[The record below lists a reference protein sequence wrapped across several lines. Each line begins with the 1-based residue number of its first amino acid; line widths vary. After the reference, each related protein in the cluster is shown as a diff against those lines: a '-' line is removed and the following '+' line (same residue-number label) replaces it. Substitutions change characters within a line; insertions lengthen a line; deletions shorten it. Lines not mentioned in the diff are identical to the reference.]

1 MTESPDKKA
10 LDMKRPPSCAPR
22 RPLRIPAKG
31 SIPIPRSTQSGHARA
46 AWLLGAML
54 ALGCGTVTRIHAP
67 TSLAGKARWVILPI
81 ANLAETVQAGER
93 VEAMLDTVLR
103 RRGITTLD
111 RYPAIKEDDVHVLLS
126 DRARYD
132 ASLGWAR
139 GQHYDYAVTGTVEEW
154 RYKAGNE
161 SEPAV
166 GLTLTVI
173 DMADNRTLWS
183 GTGARVG
190 TSFENS
196 SGVALVLLT
205 KLVEGMT
212 LR

>member
-1 MTESPDKKA
+1 MTPSPDKKA
-10 LDMKRPPSCAPR
+10 PDMKRAPSPAPR
-22 RPLRIPAKG
+22 RPFRIPAKG
-31 SIPIPRSTQSGHARA
+31 SIAIPRCIQRGHAA
-46 AWLLGAML
+46 ALLLGAML
-54 ALGCGTVTRIHAP
+54 VLGCGTVTRIHAP

-173 DMADNRTLWS
+173 DMSDNRTLWS

-190 TSFENS
+190 SSFENS